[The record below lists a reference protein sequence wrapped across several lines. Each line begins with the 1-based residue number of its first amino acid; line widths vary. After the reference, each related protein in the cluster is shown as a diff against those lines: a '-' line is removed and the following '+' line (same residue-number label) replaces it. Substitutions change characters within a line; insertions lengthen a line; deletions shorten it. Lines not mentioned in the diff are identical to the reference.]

1 MKKLV
6 LSLLSVLLA
15 SSLSF
20 AQSHVTKQSH
30 QSVITAIDKSSNKSA
45 DNTFFTASE
54 DGFLINWNADGNG
67 EHYQVSSLW
76 VKNIACSPN
85 GTDVAVYETDGAAT
99 NIITVW
105 DWKKLTKK
113 FQKKYNDTITSL
125 SYSAKGTYLIVG
137 TSSIEGAEFLK
148 TSNYSVED
156 KLKEPTNI
164 VNYIWTSDTE
174 KTVAFYSTSG
184 NFSIFNLQTG
194 ELKTKYSI
202 YQGLSQTTM
211 YGSNLFTGV
220 RDNNIYI
227 FNVNKKKLITT
238 LSSKSPIILSTKD
251 DNELY
256 YLEKESDGKYILYS
270 NNISE
275 TNVMAAS
282 SQIETIQFP
291 KNASPITTAKK
302 LGNTIVLAAKD
313 GTVYKFEIQNLKGTT
328 EISPL
333 SENTYKQVLDI
344 KSGTNTNEFLIL
356 ADNEILKANYTS
368 GTVEFV
374 IDTQKQKNFLCYNNN
389 IILWS
394 NDTMN
399 NVIMIDLE
407 TKKKTNL
414 FTPGYHVQNIR
425 LCSDGTKDYLVEIES
440 KGIVNIYDF
449 ETKKYKEV
457 YTGTGIQD
465 AVIAANG
472 YLYIAKT
479 SSTYPYTPLLKVNL
493 KTFETAPTKFEG
505 SIAYALNLSSDGKAI
520 YGIMFNSDENDKNT
534 YVFNYDPVNDK
545 TSNILLF
552 QEEDTSAFTYVK
564 DTTLFTNIGQSTIFS
579 YDVKKNK
586 KTLFKRSA
594 SIPVKVVQNGDYIL
608 ILNSNGSVTWAN
620 NKKKKLI
627 ADSYLTKDNGWLNI
641 GGKK

>member
-6 LSLLSVLLA
+6 LSFLSVVVFT
-15 SSLSF
+15 SVCFS
-20 AQSHVTKQSH
+20 QIHTTKQSH
-30 QSVITAIDKSSNKSA
+30 QSLITAIEKSTNKSA

-54 DGFLINWNADGNG
+54 DGFLINWKADGYG
-67 EHYQVSSLW
+67 EHYQVSNLW
-76 VKNIACSPN
+76 IKNIACSPN
-85 GTDVAVYETDGAAT
+85 GTDVAVYETDGASI
-99 NIITVW
+99 NIVTVW
-105 DWKKLTKK
+105 NWKKLTKK

-125 SYSAKGTYLIVG
+125 AYSAKGTYLIVG

-148 TSNYSVED
+148 TSNYSVEA
-156 KLKEPTNI
+156 KLKEQTNI

-227 FNVNKKKLITT
+227 FNVNKKKLISS
-238 LSSKSPIILSTKD
+238 LSSKSPLILSTNED
-251 DNELY
+251 DALY
-256 YLEKESDGKYILYS
+256 YLEKESNGKYILYK
-270 NNISE
+270 NEISD

-282 SQIETIQFP
+282 FIVETIQLP
-291 KNASPITTAKK
+291 KNASQITSAKK
-302 LGNTIVLAAKD
+302 LNNNIILAAQD
-313 GTVYKFEIQNLKGTT
+313 GTVYNFPLEYLQDTKEIL
-328 EISPL
+328 PL
-333 SENTYKQVLDI
+333 SENTYKQVSDI
-344 KSGTNTNEFLIL
+344 KAGTNENEFLFL
-356 ADNEILKANYTS
+356 AENEIFKTNYKT
-368 GTVEFV
+368 GTIEKV
-374 IDTQKQKNFLCYNNN
+374 IDTQKQKNFLLYKNNV
-389 IILWS
+389 ILWT

-407 TKKKTNL
+407 TKKKSTL
-414 FTPGYHVQNIR
+414 FTPGYHVQNIK
-425 LCSDGTKDYLVEIES
+425 LCSDGTKDYLVEIET
-440 KGIVNIYDF
+440 KGIVNLYDF
-449 ETKKYKEV
+449 ETKKYREI

-465 AVIAANG
+465 AVIAGNG

-493 KTFETAPTKFEG
+493 NTFETAPTKFDG
-505 SIAYALNLSSDGKAI
+505 SIAYALTMSGDNASI
-520 YGIMFNSDENDKNT
+520 YGIMFNSDENDKHT
-534 YVFNYDPVNDK
+534 YVFNYNPVTD
-545 TSNILLF
+545 TSKNILMF
-552 QEEDTSAFTYVK
+552 DEEDGEAFTYVK
-564 DTTLFTNIGQSTIFS
+564 DSFLFTNIGQSTIFR

-594 SIPVKVVQNGDYIL
+594 SIPTNVVQNGNYIL
-608 ILNSNGSVTWAN
+608 ILNSNGSVTWAD

-627 ADSYLTKDNGWLNI
+627 TDCYLTQENNWVNI
-641 GGKK
+641 GSK

>member
-1 MKKLV
+1 MKKFV
-6 LSLLSVLLA
+6 LSLLSVVLF
-15 SSLSF
+15 SSVSF
-20 AQSHVTKQSH
+20 AQIHTTKQSH
-30 QSVITAIDKSSNKSA
+30 QSLITAIEKSSNKSA

-54 DGFLINWNADGNG
+54 DGFLINWKADGFG
-67 EHYQVSSLW
+67 EHYQVTNLW

-85 GTDVAVYETDGAAT
+85 GTDVAVYETDGASV

-125 SYSAKGTYLIVG
+125 AYSAKGTYLIVG

-148 TSNYSVED
+148 TSNYSVEA

-220 RDNNIYI
+220 RGNDIYI
-227 FNVNKKKLITT
+227 FNVNKKKLISTVT
-238 LSSKSPIILSTKD
+238 SKQPLVLSTD
-251 DNELY
+251 SDSYLY
-256 YLEKESDGKYILYS
+256 YLEKATGQTYNIYENQISD
-270 NNISE
+270 
-275 TNVMAAS
+275 TMVMGAS
-282 SQIETIQFP
+282 KVVKSVTLP
-291 KNASPITTAKK
+291 KNTKDIVTAKK
-302 LGNTIVLAAKD
+302 LDNQIILTTQD
-313 GTVYKFEIQNLKGTT
+313 GTVFRTYLNNGNATEEIT
-328 EISPL
+328 PL
-333 SENTYKQVLDI
+333 SENTYKHVLDI
-344 KSGTNTNEFLIL
+344 KSGINPNEFLLL

-368 GTVEFV
+368 GTIETV
-374 IDTQKQKNFLCYNNN
+374 IDTQKQKNFLCYKNN

-399 NVIMIDLE
+399 NVIMVDLE
-407 TKKKTNL
+407 TKKKTTL

-425 LCSDGTKDYLVEIES
+425 LCSDGTKDYLVEIET
-440 KGIVNIYDF
+440 KGIVNLYDF
-449 ETKKYKEV
+449 ETKKYREI

-465 AVIAANG
+465 AVVSGNG

-493 KTFETAPTKFEG
+493 KTFETAPTKFDG
-505 SIAYALNLSSDGKAI
+505 SIVYALNMSSDNNSI
-520 YGIMFNSDENDKNT
+520 YGIMFNSDENDKHT
-534 YVFNYDPVNDK
+534 YVFNYDPAAD
-545 TSNILLF
+545 TSKNILMF
-552 QEEDTSAFTYVK
+552 DEEDGEAFTYVK
-564 DTTLFTNIGQSTIFS
+564 DTSLFTNIGQSTIFS
-579 YDVKKNK
+579 YDIKKNK

-594 SIPVKVVQNGDYIL
+594 SIPEKVVQNGDFIL

-627 ADSYLTKDNGWLNI
+627 SDSYLTQENNWINI
-641 GGKK
+641 GSK